1 MSLHL
6 QSNSIY
12 TNQLNTDNFARMLKD
27 PSQCYKFYW
36 LEAILTL
43 METTDEDLSFDSII
57 NEMICAA
64 WYSVVNYH
72 LHLGPTIRGKS
83 ENFLERAI
91 RILETDPVL
100 PRPCSKQDLLDAIRR
115 NSRELRIDKNGLAIN
130 VPYRLLSSFL
140 NELAGTSRLWYQRWQ
155 MIGYLLRANEKSPL
169 PYIIIDGPGLEKKVR
184 VNPHW
189 RQLMLDNYPVIRS
202 WIRLK
207 KVRFLQDRNPG
218 VPGIIYKLEEHEAG
232 ARKLNNAR
240 QLWKTVAEGSN
251 RPIRDIYTGQLLAG
265 NQFDLDHFIPWSY
278 ITNDELW
285 NLTPMDGRLNSS
297 KSNKLPEWE
306 AYFRSLAENQYF
318 LYEMIFSR
326 ELVRKQFEKC
336 RRDNLNAVWA
346 AETLYVEGN
355 SGERF
360 RDILEHN
367 LRPLY
372 ESAKLQGYELW
383 KFGGTGVTDSNTYE
397 VNFDGGADGLYK
409 VAEEK

>member
-1 MSLHL
+1 M
-6 QSNSIY
+6 
-12 TNQLNTDNFARMLKD
+12 
-27 PSQCYKFYW
+27 
-36 LEAILTL
+36 
-43 METTDEDLSFDSII
+43 
-57 NEMICAA
+57 
-64 WYSVVNYH
+64 
-72 LHLGPTIRGKS
+72 
-83 ENFLERAI
+83 
-91 RILETDPVL
+91 

-184 VNPHW
+184 INPHW

-232 ARKLNNAR
+232 TRKLNNAR
-240 QLWKTVAEGSN
+240 RLWKTVAEVSN

-383 KFGGTGVTDSNTYE
+383 KYGGPGAAVDVYDVASNRDAE
-397 VNFDGGADGLYK
+397 KLFK
-409 VAEEK
+409 VAETK

>member
-1 MSLHL
+1 MHLHL

-12 TNQLNTDNFARMLKD
+12 TNNLNTESFARMLKD

-43 METTDEDLSFDSII
+43 METTEGELSFNAII

-83 ENFLERAI
+83 ENYLEHAI
-91 RILETDPVL
+91 RILESDPLLKKPTVK
-100 PRPCSKQDLLDAIRR
+100 SDLLEAIQRNNDALR
-115 NSRELRIDKNGLAIN
+115 NDKNGLSQN

-140 NELAGTSRLWYQRWQ
+140 TELGGSSRLWYQHRQ
-155 MIGYLLRANEKSPL
+155 FIGYLQQVDEKIPL
-169 PYIIIDGPGLEKKVR
+169 PYTIVDGTGLEKKVR
-184 VNPHW
+184 INLHW
-189 RQLMLDNYPVIRS
+189 RQLILDNYPVIRS
-202 WIRLK
+202 WIQLK

-218 VPGIIYKLEEHEAG
+218 VPGIIYKLEEHSAN

-240 QLWKTVAEGSN
+240 ALWKTVSDVSSV
-251 RPIRDIYTGQLLAG
+251 PIRDIYTGKMLEN

-297 KSNKLPEWE
+297 KSNKLPEWT
-306 AYFRSLAENQYF
+306 AYFQALAENQYF
-318 LYEMIFSR
+318 LYQMIFSK
-326 ELVRKQFEKC
+326 ELVRNQFEKC
-336 RRDNLNAVWA
+336 RRDNLNAIWA

-355 SGERF
+355 SEGQF
-360 RDILEHN
+360 KNILEHN
-367 LRPLY
+367 LKPLY

-383 KFGGTGVTDSNTYE
+383 TFSDKTACDLR
-397 VNFDGGADGLYK
+397 FDES
-409 VAEEK
+409 AEGFYLAAESKG